1 MFVRCYVRHY
11 TGSIFFLYCALKMSL
26 SKNDPDLAILNGKI
40 HELENEIS
48 AYKDGLTIQE
58 IRNSA
63 EHRAYLN
70 PLNGPI

>member
-1 MFVRCYVRHY
+1 
-11 TGSIFFLYCALKMSL
+11 MSL
-26 SKNDPDLAILNGKI
+26 STNDPDLAILNGQI
-40 HELENEIS
+40 QALENEIS

-70 PLNGPI
+70 PLNGQLAIYLASKERIEAQKGK